1 MTSIRIQKKYKLL
14 RTTILYENVKSR
26 LFLKEEEGKQTII
39 KSLNLDFPTPQEIA
53 NFYNEYDILSELELE
68 GVPKVYEKT
77 RLKNNHAFELEWFE
91 GQTLNKII
99 YEKQKNFRDFL
110 QISLAITQVL
120 HHIHIKGVIHLDI
133 NPSNILVNLKERK
146 VKIIDFGNA
155 SRYDLNKYDLRN
167 PTQNQGT
174 LNYCSPEQ
182 TGRINRRVD
191 SRSDL
196 YSLGVCFYEMLTGQ
210 LPFIYTDL
218 LELVHA
224 HIAQTPIAPNEI
236 NQDIPVALSH
246 IVMKLMAKNAEDR
259 YQSSA
264 GLLFDLE
271 KCNTF
276 FSQEGKIPNLILG
289 ESDYSGIFKVPQKL
303 VGRKAE
309 IQLIL
314 SEAEDC
320 FKGRRKLLLID
331 GYSGTGKTSLVHEI
345 HKPITLNRGYY
356 AEGKFDQLKRAS
368 PYLAFI
374 QAFTELI
381 NILLTES
388 EEQISQVGKELQAA
402 LGEEGKILT
411 DILPGLEHIIGPQK
425 KVPELGI
432 IEQQQRFNYVFRK
445 FFYAWCTSNR
455 PVVIFIDDLQW
466 ADWASL
472 QLLENI
478 LSNPDGGYFLCIG
491 AYRSNEV
498 QEGHPLQIAI
508 QNLKKE
514 ELELKEISIGNLQEE
529 NVHQIVAGAILQV
542 KEDNKCKE
550 LTAMVYRKTNG
561 NAFFVKQFLQSLA
574 DENLLFFDHKKH
586 IWTWELSAI
595 QQKNITENVVD
606 LMASKVRKGSAEEQ
620 QILKLVACLGSTVS
634 YADLSKISDIP
645 LGKLNQLLYKIYREG
660 LLVPVEN
667 DKLRFSHDRIQQA
680 VYELLDNA
688 EKSKMHLQ
696 TGEVLM
702 EGKSEEELEES
713 LFDIIGQFNAA
724 ISLIQQLDQGK
735 KQEICQL
742 NIRAGKKAQNNSAFL
757 PALEYFQTAE
767 NLLPEDHWHQNYD
780 LSIDLYNSLAEVSYV
795 CAKYDITNKYF
806 ETIDKQ
812 AKKTLDKVP
821 AYEIRINT
829 FKAQNDLPS
838 AIETGLQILDELGQ
852 KLPHH
857 PTKFQVLSGLALTEY
872 RLWNLNNEDILK
884 LPKMVNPS
892 LKASM
897 QLMADIAP
905 SAYWARP
912 NLIPILAF
920 RMIDATLKHGLT
932 EISAFA
938 FSGYGIIMTGVLK
951 AMRKGQ
957 RYGQLGLLLLDKL
970 NSKEWITQIVDP
982 VYALINHWNE
992 HVDLSL
998 KPLQDS
1004 FHTGLET
1011 GENEFACVNA
1021 NIYCIHAFLCGKPLV
1036 KLEEEAKNYS
1046 KVFQRLNQETQ
1057 FNYNEVFRQ
1066 SMHSFLG
1073 LSEDPQLLI
1082 GSAYDEVTME
1092 SLHLE
1097 RKDQAGEFLLCFN
1110 RMLVSYY
1117 FGNYEKAVDQADKA
1131 LKLID
1136 AVMSKYEIPN
1146 LFFYQALSAI
1156 ALYQSKG
1163 GSKQRKLLTLA
1174 KKNLSKLQYFA
1185 KYAPENF
1192 KHKCLIIESQLYLV
1206 KGKFEKTRLLFDQ
1219 AINEAGR
1226 QHFIHEEALANELAG
1241 HAYEKEGYS
1250 DLAEHYLRSAFRCYE
1265 EWGAEAKLLQ
1275 LSKLYPRYISSI
1287 KRGLFS
1293 NAESIA
1299 SNTSNSSSN
1308 SNLDLSTLLK
1318 ASTAISGEVEMSKLL
1333 LVMMKI
1339 VMENAGASR
1348 GVLVLEKDNNPL
1360 VEAVYDLSTG
1370 ESRILEHLSI
1380 EKGETVPET
1389 ILKYVLRTNE
1399 NIVTQT
1405 KSELRN
1411 YTSDPYLQKIDP
1423 ESVLCF
1429 PINSQGRTIGLIYLE
1444 NRSVK
1449 SVFTRERIELLSL
1462 LSGQIAVSLEN
1473 AFLYNNLEIKVKER
1487 TEELQFQKERSDE
1500 LLANILPKETAKELK
1515 ETGETKPRSFDS
1527 VSILFTDFV
1536 GFSTI
1541 AKTMSPI
1548 ELVNTVDMCFRAFDE
1563 IVERNHLEKIKTIG
1577 DSYMCAGGLPVPNTT
1592 HPEDILTAAFEML
1605 AWMEKFNQEQEK
1617 NGKPKLGIR
1626 IGVNTGPVV
1635 AGVVG
1640 TKKFAYDIWGNTV
1653 NVASRMESGSE
1664 SNRINISE
1672 ETYRLVKDT
1681 FECNY
1686 RGKLNAKNI
1695 GEVSMYLVERKI

>member
-1 MTSIRIQKKYKLL
+1 M

-77 RLKNNHAFELEWFE
+77 RIKNNHAFELEWFE

-167 PTQNQGT
+167 PTQIQGT

-182 TGRINRRVD
+182 TGRINRQVD
-191 SRSDL
+191 CRSDL

-289 ESDYSGIFKVPQKL
+289 ERDYSGIFKVPQKL
-303 VGRKAE
+303 VGRETE

-478 LSNPDGGYFLCIG
+478 FSNPDGGYFLCIG

-529 NVHQIVAGAILQV
+529 NVHQIVASAILQV
-542 KEDNKCKE
+542 EEDNKCKE
-550 LTAMVYRKTNG
+550 LTTMVYLKTNG

-574 DENLLFFDHKKH
+574 DENLLFFDHKKN
-586 IWTWELSAI
+586 IWNWDLAAI

-606 LMASKVRKGSAEEQ
+606 LMASKVRKVSLEEQ
-620 QILKLVACLGSTVS
+620 QILKLVACLGGTVS
-634 YADLSKISDIP
+634 YSDLSKISDIS
-645 LGKLNQLLYKIYREG
+645 LDNLNQLLYKIYREG

-667 DKLRFSHDRIQQA
+667 HKLRFSHDRIQQA
-680 VYELLDNA
+680 VYELLNTD
-688 EKSKMHLQ
+688 EKSNIHLQ
-696 TGEVLM
+696 IGEVLM
-702 EGKSEEELEES
+702 EGKSDEELEES

-724 ISLIQQLDQGK
+724 ISLIQQFQPSR

-742 NIRAGKKAQNNSAFL
+742 NIRAGKKARNNSAFL

-767 NLLPEDHWHQNYD
+767 NLLPEDHWQQNYD
-780 LSIDLYNSLAEVSYV
+780 LSIDLYNALAEVSYV
-795 CAKYDITNKYF
+795 CAKYDITNEYF
-806 ETIDKQ
+806 EIIDRQ

-829 FKAQNDLPS
+829 FKAKNDLPS
-838 AIETGLQILDELGQ
+838 AIETGLKILDELGE
-852 KLPHH
+852 KIPHH
-857 PTKFQVLSGLALTEY
+857 PNKLQVLYGLALTEY
-872 RLWNLNNEDILK
+872 RLWNLKNEDILK

-892 LKASM
+892 LKASL

-920 RMIDATLKHGLT
+920 RMINVTLKHGLT

-1046 KVFQRLNQETQ
+1046 KLFQRLNQETQ

-1082 GSAYDEVTME
+1082 GSAYDEVSME

-1110 RMLVSYY
+1110 RMLVSFY

-1131 LKLID
+1131 VKLID

-1146 LFFYQALSAI
+1146 LFFYQALSALG
-1156 ALYQSKG
+1156 LYQSKG
-1163 GSKQRKLLTLA
+1163 GSKQKKLIILA
-1174 KKNLSKLQYFA
+1174 KKNLGKLQYFA
-1185 KYAPENF
+1185 KYAPENV

-1219 AINEAGR
+1219 AIKEAGR
-1226 QHFIHEEALANELAG
+1226 QHFIHEEGLANELAG

-1265 EWGAEAKLLQ
+1265 EWGAEAKLLH

-1308 SNLDLSTLLK
+1308 TNLDLSTLLK

-1370 ESRILEHLSI
+1370 ENRILEHLSI
-1380 EKGETVPET
+1380 EKGETVPES

-1411 YTSDPYLQKIDP
+1411 YTSDPYLQNVDP

-1444 NRSVK
+1444 NRFVK
-1449 SVFTRERIELLSL
+1449 NVFTRERIELLSL

-1487 TEELQFQKERSDE
+1487 TVELQFEKERSDQ
-1500 LLANILPKETAKELK
+1500 LLANILPKETAIELK

-1577 DSYMCAGGLPVPNTT
+1577 DSYMCAGGLPVQNST
-1592 HPEDILTAAFEML
+1592 HPEDIITAALEML
-1605 AWMEKFNQEQEK
+1605 DWMEKFNRDQEK
-1617 NGKPKLGIR
+1617 KGKPKLGIR

-1653 NVASRMESGSE
+1653 NLASRMESGSE

-1672 ETYRLVKDT
+1672 ETYLLVKDT
-1681 FECNY
+1681 FECNF
-1686 RGKLNAKNI
+1686 RGKLKAKNI